1 VASTQQR
8 KPKKLAP
15 GSNPGA
21 SILCDDDVMQ
31 IGGHKGK
38 PLRDVPDQALGWL
51 WRPDGAGF
59 CAFGRRVG
67 YPGQLAEYIER
78 RFEAKRATMPERRWP
93 KYLHQRATHEH
104 Q

>member
-1 VASTQQR
+1 MT
-8 KPKKLAP
+8 LA
-15 GSNPGA
+15 
-21 SILCDDDVMQ
+21 DDSVMQ
-31 IGGHKGK
+31 IGRHKGK

-59 CAFGRRVG
+59 CTFGQRVG

-78 RFEAKRATMPERRWP
+78 RFEAKRATMPEHKWP